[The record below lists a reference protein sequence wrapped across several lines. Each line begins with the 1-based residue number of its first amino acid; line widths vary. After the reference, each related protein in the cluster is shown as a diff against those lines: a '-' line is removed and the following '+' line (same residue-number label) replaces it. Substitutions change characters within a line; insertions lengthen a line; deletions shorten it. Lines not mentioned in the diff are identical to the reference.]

1 MLTHLHPSTC
11 RFTLKGVPL
20 FTVPPPLR
28 NGGTV
33 GWSALLGD
41 FVVAAPKELNEA
53 ESVTKRVGHV
63 SNATPVVGFN
73 LVFKLGACLNSAL
86 YSEFNVLRN
95 LGERES
101 SGARSCATVRSC
113 LQLVCPAL

>member
-1 MLTHLHPSTC
+1 MPVESLPSSTFPQAPLRSRTVGFPESGSDLGVLFGRLPAMSEAQVLTHLHPSTC

-41 FVVAAPKELNEA
+41 FVVAALKELNEA
-53 ESVTKRVGHV
+53 ES
-63 SNATPVVGFN
+63 
-73 LVFKLGACLNSAL
+73 
-86 YSEFNVLRN
+86 
-95 LGERES
+95 
-101 SGARSCATVRSC
+101 
-113 LQLVCPAL
+113 

>member
-1 MLTHLHPSTC
+1 M
-11 RFTLKGVPL
+11 

-41 FVVAAPKELNEA
+41 FVVAALKELNEA

-86 YSEFNVLRN
+86 YSEFNVLN
-95 LGERES
+95 YEI
-101 SGARSCATVRSC
+101 
-113 LQLVCPAL
+113 

>member
-33 GWSALLGD
+33 GWSALNLICHRPLFLHYVLD
-41 FVVAAPKELNEA
+41 FVYLEA
-53 ESVTKRVGHV
+53 RLVIEVEGGRMLDNGITTNSEAHGL
-63 SNATPVVGFN
+63 SNADFGYC
-73 LVFKLGACLNSAL
+73 VFGTLK
-86 YSEFNVLRN
+86 
-95 LGERES
+95 
-101 SGARSCATVRSC
+101 
-113 LQLVCPAL
+113 